1 MTGRGRAALKTR
13 SFRWGVNTVA
23 SFVVNLAVT
32 AGLHEGLSV
41 RAEAAYAAGL
51 LTVFLMNFG
60 FFRYYV
66 FVQQEPMPIR
76 RQFAAYT
83 ASAVG
88 FRVSEYLGFLLVHTI
103 LGVHYIVTMF
113 LVQGATFVAKFFF
126 YGQLI
131 FRGRHDGDD

>member
-1 MTGRGRAALKTR
+1 MIGSIQDALRTR

-23 SFVVNLAVT
+23 SFVVNLGVT

-41 RAEAAYAAGL
+41 RPEIAYAAGL
-51 LTVFLMNFG
+51 LAVFFMNFG

-66 FVQQEPMPIR
+66 FVQQEPMPVR

-83 ASAVG
+83 ASAIG
-88 FRVSEYLGFLLVHTI
+88 FRVSEYLGFLVIHTL

-113 LVQGATFVAKFFF
+113 VVQGATFVAKFFF
-126 YGQLI
+126 YGHLI
-131 FRGRHDGDD
+131 FRGRRDREN